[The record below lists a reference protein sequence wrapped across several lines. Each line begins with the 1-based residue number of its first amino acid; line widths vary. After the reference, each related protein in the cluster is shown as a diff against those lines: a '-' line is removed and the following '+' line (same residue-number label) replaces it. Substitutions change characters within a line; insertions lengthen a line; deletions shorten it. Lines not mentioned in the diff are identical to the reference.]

1 MRTTNVLLITG
12 HTVFTLGARER
23 GTVYA
28 QTRVRIYARK
38 RCKDGKYGIRR
49 REPSW
54 HVQRVSAH
62 GTTTDLG
69 QARWCTHP

>member
-12 HTVFTLGARER
+12 HTVFTGRASCER

-38 RCKDGKYGIRR
+38 RCKDGK
-49 REPSW
+49 
-54 HVQRVSAH
+54 
-62 GTTTDLG
+62 
-69 QARWCTHP
+69 